1 MAEKLMSLEELKSLR
16 KIEYHTIGKGRGML
30 PVVTIDSL
38 WIEGEE
44 QSYEKPMIAVS
55 DDASFGTRYDMILN
69 PDI

>member
-1 MAEKLMSLEELKSLR
+1 
-16 KIEYHTIGKGRGML
+16 ML